1 MAGTNV
7 GAKQAKLKPELQALV
22 KSLGAMY
29 RDKALQIEYDVEEH
43 CPTLMEREDFHE
55 MLGNI
60 LDNACKWANRKIQ
73 VNISCDEGLHICV
86 EDDGEGI
93 PKEELHTIINRGQRL
108 DEQIAGHGLGL
119 SIVKDIVDQYQG
131 TVSMSESE
139 TLGGLMTVIYIPPAG
154 SAD

>member
-1 MAGTNV
+1 MKSHAINIQNIIERELKKARVAGTNV

-60 LDNACKWANRKIQ
+60 LDNACK
-73 VNISCDEGLHICV
+73 
-86 EDDGEGI
+86 
-93 PKEELHTIINRGQRL
+93 
-108 DEQIAGHGLGL
+108 QIE
-119 SIVKDIVDQYQG
+119 KFR
-131 TVSMSESE
+131 
-139 TLGGLMTVIYIPPAG
+139 
-154 SAD
+154 